1 MTGRTS
7 TEEVVLRSRG
17 KRLLRGVAAS
27 VGFVVPVV
35 LLAFAVRQQFD
46 PLIAADKA
54 SIKASTRFTR
64 DHELAPALVA
74 LQQVTQPVVLYSA
87 CTVAVVGVGLT
98 KRLRGRALW
107 AFVTMMTGWVIGSVA
122 KLLVQRLR
130 PVVDDPLSHSPGYSF
145 PSGHAL
151 NIAVAGSVMVVLLWP
166 LLARRG
172 RLLAVALATVVGLAV
187 GLDRIFL
194 GVHFPSDVVA
204 GWLLGLG
211 ITVTSWMGFTGM
223 RAAPSSP
230 AQSHPT

>member
-1 MTGRTS
+1 
-7 TEEVVLRSRG
+7 VVLRSRG

-35 LLAFAVRQQFD
+35 LLAFAARQQFH

-54 SIKASTRFTR
+54 SIAASTRFTR
-64 DHELAPALVA
+64 AHDLAPALVG
-74 LQQVTQPVVLYSA
+74 LQEITQPIVLYSA
-87 CTVAVVGVGLT
+87 CTLAVVGVGLT

-107 AFVTMMTGWVIGSVA
+107 AFVTMMTGWAVGSVS
-122 KLLVQRLR
+122 KLLVQRVR

-151 NIAVAGSVMVVLLWP
+151 NIAVAGSVMVVLVWP
-166 LLARRG
+166 LLARTG
-172 RLLAVALATVVGLAV
+172 RSLAVALATVVGLAV

-211 ITVTSWMGFTGM
+211 ITVSSWMGFTGM
-223 RAAPSSP
+223 RAARSSP
-230 AQSHPT
+230 AQSPPA